1 MSTVE
6 RREKPELLA
15 TLKISSPDEFYRVV
29 DFLNRSLKRYN
40 LMFGMTKR
48 DDEIVF
54 SIYET

>member
-1 MSTVE
+1 VE